1 MSSSTIQLSP
11 RLAEYLR
18 SVAVR
23 EAPVLAR
30 LREETQSI
38 AFSQMQICPEQ
49 GALMGLLM
57 GLIGARRTLEVG
69 VYTGY
74 SSLAV
79 ALALPEDGTITA
91 CDVNEAWTEV
101 ARRYWDE
108 AGVAGKIDL
117 RLAPALTTL
126 DALLA
131 EGRADSYDFAFI
143 DADKANYDGY
153 YERALKLVCPG
164 GLIGIDNVL
173 WHGSVIDQAK
183 RDADTEAIR
192 ALHRKIHGDSRVT
205 VSMVPIGDGLTLAQ
219 RRG

>member
-131 EGRADSYDFAFI
+131 ESRADSYDFAFI

-192 ALHRKIHGDSRVT
+192 ALNRKIHGNSRVT
-205 VSMVPIGDGLTLAQ
+205 VSMVPIGDGLTLVQ

>member
-11 RLAEYLR
+11 PLADYLR

-23 EAPVLAR
+23 EPPVLAR
-30 LREETQSI
+30 LREETLSI
-38 AFSQMQICPEQ
+38 TLSQMQICPEQ

-79 ALALPEDGTITA
+79 ALALPDDGRVTA
-91 CDVNEAWTEV
+91 CDVNKAWTDV

-117 RLAPALTTL
+117 RLAPAITTL

-131 EGRADSYDFAFI
+131 EGRAETYDFAFL
-143 DADKANYDGY
+143 DADKVNYDGY
-153 YERALKLVCPG
+153 YERALKLVRPG

-173 WHGSVIDQAK
+173 WHGKVIDQAN

-192 ALHRKIHGDSRVT
+192 ALNSKIHGDARVT

>member
-192 ALHRKIHGDSRVT
+192 ALNRKIHGNSRVT
-205 VSMVPIGDGLTLAQ
+205 VSMVPIGDGLTLVQ

>member
-11 RLAEYLR
+11 PLADYLR

-23 EAPVLAR
+23 EPPVLAR
-30 LREETQSI
+30 LREETLSI
-38 AFSQMQICPEQ
+38 TLSQMQICPEQ

-79 ALALPEDGTITA
+79 ALALPDDGRVTA
-91 CDVNEAWTEV
+91 CDVNKAWTDV

-117 RLAPALTTL
+117 RLAPAITTL

-131 EGRADSYDFAFI
+131 EGRAETYDFAFL
-143 DADKANYDGY
+143 DADKVNYDGY
-153 YERALKLVCPG
+153 YERALKLVRPG

-173 WHGSVIDQAK
+173 WHGKVIDQAN

-192 ALHRKIHGDSRVT
+192 ALNSKIHGDARVT

-219 RRG
+219 RRS